1 MNWIVF
7 LDKCCF
13 RKMDST
19 SKAMVFAPCSDAERV
34 LLSGVSCNAIFFK
47 LLLLLLLLLFFLIFV
62 FSYVIS

>member
-19 SKAMVFAPCSDAERV
+19 SKAMVFAPWSDAGRV
-34 LLSGVSCNAIFFK
+34 LVSGVSCNAIFFK
-47 LLLLLLLLLFFLIFV
+47 LLLLLLFF
-62 FSYVIS
+62 

>member
-19 SKAMVFAPCSDAERV
+19 SKATVFAPSSDAERV
-34 LLSGVSCNAIFFK
+34 LVSGVSCNAIFFIVIIIIIT
-47 LLLLLLLLLFFLIFV
+47 FF
-62 FSYVIS
+62 